1 MKMDPLAG
9 LATPTVPGK
18 KKKAM
23 PAMPTVK
30 KPMPAQKAQ
39 GATKPVPQ
47 NFSAIRNARS

>member
-9 LATPTVPGK
+9 LATPAVPGK

-30 KPMPAQKAQ
+30 KMPAQKTQVAP
-39 GATKPVPQ
+39 KPVPQ
-47 NFSAIRNARS
+47 NFSPIRNARS